1 MFAFDIIHI
10 CHQVLHIMII
20 TLQNK
25 IIFLNSYSTIS
36 KSKIKFWYCQAYDDR
51 SRKENKMDSINYK
64 NAAYLVRWK
73 HIYFIIR
80 INLKGIKSGIRWS
93 RINSYTFISS
103 IKTLCVRFHM
113 IYLYSGCIQYS
124 TAWSIEHTKIASQ
137 LNLLRIMYLI
147 GK

>member
-1 MFAFDIIHI
+1 MF
-10 CHQVLHIMII
+10 I
-20 TLQNK
+20 TLENK

-137 LNLLRIMYLI
+137 LNLLRIMYSI
-147 GK
+147 GIMQLKSKISNST